1 MIYRERIVAAL
12 DSCRDEFVR
21 FRERVGESYR
31 AYAEALDQVEQG
43 GMDRLV
49 DSLAGIDSPGARPTE
64 EFRACGSFVIEFEHS
79 WQNHEDARLW
89 AYETLLGRTTFA
101 ADGSQILPSKDFS
114 VPVAA
119 VQVGWFENPHLP
131 DGQYVKDARFAVLPP
146 SDVISGA
153 GGDTEF
159 SERMVHRR
167 RYEMEVTAI
176 RDYMIAASGRGIDEA
191 RPPVVF
197 FDSLLAISFAQMMEE
212 DLRKHYVDG
221 IKSLLE
227 TSQNTGIP
235 VIGYVDKSAARDL
248 VNMLRESMRLED
260 APEINDAAL
269 IEPRLGWGSRTPLFV
284 CARRGILDFYGEQ
297 WDRSIGFIYLKTAAD
312 APPSRLDVPMWVY
325 EKGLLD
331 YVVETVRGE
340 VIIGNGYPYAIEVAD
355 ATAVLSMRDRE
366 MFYALFQD
374 FAARNLGGLRV
385 ARKAISKAHRR

>member
-1 MIYRERIVAAL
+1 MIYRQMIVAAL
-12 DSCRDEFVR
+12 DGCRDEFVR
-21 FRERVGESYR
+21 FREQVTASYSL
-31 AYAEALDQVEQG
+31 YADALRQVERG
-43 GMDRLV
+43 GLDRLV
-49 DSLAGIDSPGARPTE
+49 ESLAGIDSPGARPTE
-64 EFRACGSFVIEFEHS
+64 EFRASSSFVIEFGHS
-79 WQNHEDARLW
+79 WQNHEEAREW

-119 VQVGWFENPHLP
+119 IQVGWFENPHLP
-131 DGQYVKDARFAVLPP
+131 DGRYVKDARFTVLSPA
-146 SDVISGA
+146 DIISGA

-159 SERMVHRR
+159 SESMVHRR

-176 RDYMIAASGRGIDEA
+176 RDYMLAASARGIDEA

-212 DLRKHYVDG
+212 ELRKHYVEG

-227 TSQNTGIP
+227 TSQKTGIP

-248 VNMLRESMRLED
+248 VNMLKEANRLQD
-260 APEINDAAL
+260 APAINDAAL
-269 IEPRLGWGSRTPLFV
+269 IEPRLGWGARTPLFV

-331 YVVETVRGE
+331 YVVETVRG
-340 VIIGNGYPYAIEVAD
+340 
-355 ATAVLSMRDRE
+355 
-366 MFYALFQD
+366 
-374 FAARNLGGLRV
+374 
-385 ARKAISKAHRR
+385 